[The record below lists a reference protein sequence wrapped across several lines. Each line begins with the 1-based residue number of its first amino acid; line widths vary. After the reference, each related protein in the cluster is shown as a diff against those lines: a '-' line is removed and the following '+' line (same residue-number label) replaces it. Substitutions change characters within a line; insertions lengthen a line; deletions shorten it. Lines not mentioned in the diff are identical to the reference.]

1 MVKFAHI
8 ADVHLG
14 GWRNDTLKELSDQT
28 FTKAIDICIEKR
40 VDFVLI
46 AGDLFNTSLPGV
58 ERIKKT
64 IEKFRELKENNIP
77 LYYIAGSHDFSPSG
91 KTMLDVIEKAGL
103 GINVAKGSVD
113 DAGRLNLKFTQDP
126 KTIVKMTGVIGKRG
140 MLDKS
145 YYEALNLEP
154 LEAETGFKIFLLHTA
169 LSELKPPGYENMESS
184 PVSFLPK
191 DFDYYAAGHVHVRQV
206 KDLENYGTIVY
217 PGPLFPNN
225 FKELEQG
232 LGGFYIY
239 DGGKEGTDKL
249 EFIPVHLAQTFT
261 TNIDCTDRTPEQV
274 EQDLK
279 DRLYNRDLSN
289 TIVLVRMKGTLLKG
303 KPSDINLQNI
313 MHDLVQSQK
322 ALVVLKNTSKLLSRD
337 FEEVKVSTSSIDEME
352 DKLVEEQIDQPQY
365 SEIEEKKLIP
375 QLMRVFVSQKKE
387 GEVSNDFEDRIKRDA
402 DSVMEF

>member
-14 GWRNDTLKELSDQT
+14 GWRNDALKELSDQT
-28 FTKAIDICIEKR
+28 FTKAIDICIEKQ

-91 KTMLDVIEKAGL
+91 KTMLDVVEKAGL

-249 EFIPVHLAQTFT
+249 EFIPVHLAQTFN
-261 TNIDCTDRTPEQV
+261 TNIDCNDRTPEQV

-279 DRLYNRDLSN
+279 DKLYNRDLSN

-313 MHDLVQSQK
+313 MHHLVQSQK

-337 FEEVKVSTSSIDEME
+337 FEEVKVSTSSIEEME
-352 DKLVEEQIDQPQY
+352 NKLVEEHIDQPQY
-365 SEIEEKKLIP
+365 SEIEEKKLIH
-375 QLMRVFVSQKKE
+375 QLMRVFVSDKKE
-387 GEVSNDFEDRIKRDA
+387 GEVSNDFEGRIKRDA